1 MNGYEEVLEWYE
13 TDVTLVGGRGIN
25 LSGNAASGLSVSAYG
40 ETSKVMGSTFHDS
53 RLKDESSRVSV
64 DAPGERRFASNNLKT
79 LLCALDAAAI
89 FLAFTLVAIAC
100 GWPLGASSADVVRGI
115 GALTF
120 TLTVGLILIAAHG
133 LYLARVSSVRTV
145 ELAVLGRVVVLT
157 GVSLFFVAELVH
169 FPIGILPLAI
179 GCVAAYAMM
188 ATSRGIFSGWLGRR
202 RAEGLY
208 CREIII
214 IGGGEESLQLA
225 KLLALHP
232 EAGYTVLGVC
242 GPRQVV
248 ESWSHDV
255 AWLGELESASELLV
269 DGGSNGALLAASDLG
284 NDDLNDLA
292 RKLAG
297 RGVHVQISSGLRGIG
312 HRRLRA
318 LPIAHESSYY
328 IEPVAFSPLQM
339 VVKRIID
346 LVASIVGLILLSPLL
361 LMAAILVK
369 ISDRGPVFFRQDR
382 IGRDGVPFTI
392 LKLRT
397 MFTGAEDILPDVVPL
412 NSRRGGPLF
421 KTDSDPR
428 RTNVGRFLER
438 TSLDEIPQ
446 LWNVVRGDM
455 SLVGPR
461 PALPGEVEGFDSA
474 LLDRHRVMPG
484 MTGLWQVEARDRSEF
499 DIYRRLDLYYVENW
513 TVGLDLAILGRTFT
527 TVLRRSVTK
536 VKASRSGDASAP
548 LATP

>member
-1 MNGYEEVLEWYE
+1 MTLMNGPSRTLSEGTELERRVAE
-13 TDVTLVGGRGIN
+13 
-25 LSGNAASGLSVSAYG
+25 YG
-40 ETSKVMGSTFHDS
+40 EAPEVEALTFQDGRS
-53 RLKDESSRVSV
+53 NSESSRAST
-64 DAPGERRFASNNLKT
+64 DAASKGLFASKNLKT
-79 LLCALDAAAI
+79 LLGAFDALGVSV
-89 FLAFTLVAIAC
+89 AFIMVAIAY

-120 TLTVGLILIAAHG
+120 AVTFALILIATHG

-145 ELAVLGRVVVLT
+145 ELAILGRVVVLT
-157 GVSLFFVAELVH
+157 GIALFLVAERLH
-169 FPIGILPLAI
+169 FPIGVLPIAI
-179 GCVAAYAMM
+179 GCVLAYALL
-188 ATSRGIFSGWLGRR
+188 ATSRGIFAGWLGRR
-202 RAEGLY
+202 RAAGAY
-208 CREIII
+208 CRDIVI
-214 IGGGEESLQLA
+214 IGGGAESLELC

-232 EAGYTVLGVC
+232 EAGYTVVGVC
-242 GPRQVV
+242 GPRQTVK
-248 ESWSHDV
+248 SWPNGV

-269 DGGSNGALLAASDLG
+269 DAGSNGALLAASDLG
-284 NDDLNDLA
+284 SDDLNDLA

-318 LPIAHESSYY
+318 LPIAHEALYY
-328 IEPVAFSPLQM
+328 IEPVAFSPFQM

-346 LVASIVGLILLSPLL
+346 LVASLVGLILLSPLL
-361 LMAAILVK
+361 LVAAILVK
-369 ISDRGPVFFRQDR
+369 ISDRGPVFFRQAR
-382 IGRDGVPFTI
+382 IGHDGVPFTI

-397 MFTGAEDILPDVVPL
+397 MITGAEDFLPDVISL

-461 PALPGEVEGFDSA
+461 PALPCEVEGFDPE
-474 LLDRHRVMPG
+474 LLDRHRVLPG
-484 MTGLWQVEARDRSEF
+484 ITGLWQVEARDRSEF

-513 TVGLDLAILGRTFT
+513 TVGLDLAILVRTFT

-536 VKASRSGDASAP
+536 VKASRSGDASAR